1 MIRENENSCVICYE
15 TFNQEAFGSTVPC
28 GHLFHQKCFDSWIAS
43 CSNRRDLKC
52 PMCNSICNGTTPFVR
67 IFLNLDSLQ
76 EGNDDISL
84 SSDEEEE
91 EDHGEPPLESQTAK
105 ATEINKES
113 TESTEITESSM
124 KDPEIIEILDDD
136 VNTKILS
143 ADKQSKEIDD
153 ESKYKKKAKKLKQR
167 VKQLEKQ
174 REQMAEEIKE
184 KHALEEEL
192 EETEVL
198 LDDSKSNALEY
209 CRNLEV
215 VRIELSRAKKE
226 MESMRQMNTEIIQE
240 SRIATES
247 LKKLQASYNGE
258 LQKAQI
264 SSMTEVNELTENN
277 RELSSDNQRLK
288 EAILKHKSD
297 NKQLLH
303 RNKILEKR
311 LSLEVEESMKDFE
324 NDRRDNQKKTV
335 KAFREIHCNRQRM
348 KEKATERN
356 NIQKRLKPAATAI
369 AARMCR
375 HAERKLSSKS
385 SSTATAILD
394 NLDLT
399 AKRRKIQLNVQRP
412 KKSST
417 EDRKASLG
425 KTFRQNETRQN
436 SDYGNND
443 IRSLFT
449 KVKR

>member
-28 GHLFHQKCFDSWIAS
+28 GHLFHRKCFDSWIAS
-43 CSNRRDLKC
+43 RSNRRDLKC
-52 PMCNSICNGTTPFVR
+52 PMCNSICNDTTPFVR

-76 EGNDDISL
+76 QADDDISF

-91 EDHGEPPLESQTAK
+91 EDHGASPLESQSAK
-105 ATEINKES
+105 APEINKES
-113 TESTEITESSM
+113 TEITEISM

-136 VNTKILS
+136 DNTRIQS
-143 ADKQSKEIDD
+143 EDKQNKEIDD

-184 KHALEEEL
+184 KHVLEEEL
-192 EETEVL
+192 EETETL

-209 CRNLEV
+209 CRRLEV
-215 VRIELSRAKKE
+215 VRIALSRATKE
-226 MESMRQMNTEIIQE
+226 NEFLRQKNTEFIKE
-240 SRIATES
+240 SRVATES

-264 SSMTEVNELTENN
+264 NSMTEVNELTENN

-348 KEKATERN
+348 EEKATERN
-356 NIQKRLKPAATAI
+356 NIQKRLKPAATAN

-375 HAERKLSSKS
+375 HAERKLSAKS

-412 KKSST
+412 KKSSS
-417 EDRKASLG
+417 EDRKKSW
-425 KTFRQNETRQN
+425 KNVSSE
-436 SDYGNND
+436 
-443 IRSLFT
+443 
-449 KVKR
+449 